1 MAGGFESSSMIQSHQ
16 AVNALQACVTVSAFL
31 KNEAGWGSD
40 VITGRLGV
48 VPFWIAMLYL

>member
-31 KNEAGWGSD
+31 KNEAGWGSE